1 MTPLRVRVGL
11 LATHPIQ
18 YYVPWYRL
26 LAQHVDLTVYY
37 CQQLTPH
44 EQAVGFGG
52 AFEWD
57 VPLLDGYQHRFLVNR
72 ARHPNVSTFF
82 GCDTPEIGAL
92 IAQEKFDA
100 VIVHGWALKSFWQ
113 AIRACWR
120 TRTPVLVRGDSQLPA
135 GRSGRLRALKYP
147 LYRWFIPR
155 FDGYLVVGERARD
168 YLRYYGARP
177 ERMFFSPHAVDNEF
191 FARRA
196 EAARSAR
203 EELRQSWGLPSDAV
217 VYLFA
222 GKCVT
227 RKHLDDFVRAI
238 VTASRAQSR
247 VWGLVVGD
255 GPLRASLETQ
265 ARQQGWPLRFAG
277 FLNQTEIPN
286 AYGVSEALVL
296 PSDATETWGL
306 VVNEAMA
313 SGLPAFV
320 SDQVGCAPDL
330 ILPEQTG
337 HVFPCGNVA
346 ALADLLRRY
355 AEIPAR
361 LVTLGEQARRRLQR
375 YSLATAVEGTL
386 AALHA
391 VGARPGALRDWRPTT
406 VIAEDGRSHG

>member
-1 MTPLRVRVGL
+1 MTPPRLRVGL

-26 LAQHVDLTVYY
+26 LAQHMDLTVYY
-37 CQQLTPH
+37 CHQLTPH

-72 ARHPNVSTFF
+72 ARHPNVSTFL
-82 GCDTPEIGAL
+82 GCDTPEIGPL
-92 IAQEKFDA
+92 IAQEKFA
-100 VIVHGWALKSFWQ
+100 AFIVHGWASKSFWQ
-113 AIRACWR
+113 AILACWR

-135 GRSGRLRALKYP
+135 TRTGGLRALKFP
-147 LYRWFIPR
+147 FYRWFIPR
-155 FDGYLVVGERARD
+155 FDGYLVVGARARE
-168 YLRYYGARP
+168 YLRYYGARA

-196 EAARSAR
+196 EAARPAR
-203 EELRQSWGLPSDAV
+203 EELRRSWGLPSDAV

-222 GKCVT
+222 GKCVA
-227 RKHLDDFVRAI
+227 RKHLDDFARAI
-238 VTASRAQSR
+238 ATASREQSR

-255 GPLRASLETQ
+255 GPLRAPLEAQ

-277 FLNQTEIPN
+277 FLNQTEIPT
-286 AYGVSEALVL
+286 AYAVSDALVL

-337 HVFPCGNVA
+337 HVFPCGDVD
-346 ALADLLRRY
+346 ALADLLRWY
-355 AEIPAR
+355 ADTPAR
-361 LVTLGEQARRRLQR
+361 LATLGEHARRRMQR
-375 YSLATAVEGTL
+375 YSLAQAVEGTL
-386 AALHA
+386 AALQA
-391 VGARPGALRDWRPTT
+391 VSASPGAARDYSLTVGA
-406 VIAEDGRSHG
+406 ENGRQHG

>member
-1 MTPLRVRVGL
+1 MTPPRLRVGL

-26 LAQHVDLTVYY
+26 LAQQVDLEVCY
-37 CQQLTPH
+37 CQQLTPRA
-44 EQAVGFGG
+44 QAVDFGG
-52 AFEWD
+52 AFAWD
-57 VPLLDGYQHRFLVNR
+57 VPLLEGYHHRFLVNR
-72 ARHPNVSTFF
+72 ARQPNVSAFF
-82 GCDTPEIGAL
+82 GCDTPEIGRL

-100 VIVHGWALKSFWQ
+100 FIVHGWALKSFWQ
-113 AIRACWR
+113 AILACWH

-135 GRSGRLRALKYP
+135 KRGGGLRALKFP

-155 FDGYLVVGERARD
+155 FDGYLVVGERAGE
-168 YLRYYGARP
+168 YLRYYGARS

-196 EAARSAR
+196 AVARSTR
-203 EELRQSWGLPSDAV
+203 EERRRSWGLPSDAV

-222 GKCVT
+222 GKCVA
-227 RKHLDDFVRAI
+227 RKHLEDFVRAI
-238 VTASRAQSR
+238 ATASRGQSR

-255 GPLRASLETQ
+255 GPLRAPLEAQ
-265 ARQQGWPLRFAG
+265 ARRQGWPLRFVG
-277 FLNQTEIPN
+277 FLNQTEIPT
-286 AYGVSEALVL
+286 AYAVSDALVL

-337 HVFPCGNVA
+337 HVFPCGQVDSLA
-346 ALADLLRRY
+346 ELMLRHADLPTSL
-355 AEIPAR
+355 ATLGAHAR
-361 LVTLGEQARRRLQR
+361 LHIQR
-375 YSLATAVEGTL
+375 YSLAQAVEGTL
-386 AALHA
+386 AAFHA
-391 VGARPGALRDWRPTT
+391 VGTGRAAPHDWRPTT
-406 VIAEDGRSHG
+406 TVSEERRLHG